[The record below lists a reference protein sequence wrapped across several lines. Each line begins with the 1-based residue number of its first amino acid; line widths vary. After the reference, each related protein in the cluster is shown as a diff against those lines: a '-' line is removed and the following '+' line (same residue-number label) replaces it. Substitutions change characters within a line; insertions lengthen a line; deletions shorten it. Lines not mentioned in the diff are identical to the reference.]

1 MDILYYIIL
10 LFSGFFLFYSISIQ
24 LYFLIKNGLP
34 NDKSQYSHIYKTVIK
49 QMTERISPWSPLS
62 VNTSTY
68 MYVFII
74 MLLLLDFNTKYIF
87 IYYIILNN
95 VIPLMVKI
103 LETQK
108 GEKDEG

>member
-49 QMTERISPWSPLS
+49 QMTERISPLSPLS

-74 MLLLLDFNTKYIF
+74 MLLFLRICSIMLYIF
-87 IYYIILNN
+87 CRL
-95 VIPLMVKI
+95 VMHCS
-103 LETQK
+103 
-108 GEKDEG
+108 